1 MAYTAA
7 GHRQAA
13 TDLLV
18 NYFQAIAR
26 KAGMKWDSDYTAEIA
41 AAVEHIA
48 HAAAM
53 QVAETLKARGI

>member
-18 NYFQAIAR
+18 NYFQAIAH
-26 KAGMKWDSDYTAEIA
+26 KAGMQWDPDYTAEIA
-41 AAVEHIA
+41 LAVEHIA

-53 QVAETLKARGI
+53 EVADALKASRP